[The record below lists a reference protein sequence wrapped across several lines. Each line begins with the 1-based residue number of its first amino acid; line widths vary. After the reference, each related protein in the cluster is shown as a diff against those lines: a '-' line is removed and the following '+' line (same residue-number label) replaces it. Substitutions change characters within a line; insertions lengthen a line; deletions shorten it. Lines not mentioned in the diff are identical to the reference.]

1 MKPELAAFPEKPRSR
16 WQLAGEQLNFL
27 GYELRQ
33 QTDGKPIRWLVI
45 FFEPCAGVNLSY
57 RLDRCGYLLCG
68 RPWIAL
74 RIAAFPLAC
83 LLRLLSCR
91 HEICFKAQIG
101 RGLRVW
107 HPTLGVAVH
116 GDAIVGE
123 HCTLYGGNSI
133 GIRKPMDRGNLVLGD
148 HVTMGIN
155 ACVLGPVTV
164 GHHVTIGAG
173 AIVVNDLPDQVVA
186 IGMPARPR

>member
-1 MKPELAAFPEKPRSR
+1 MKPELASSPETTRSR
-16 WQLAGEQLNFL
+16 WQLAGEQLDFL

-45 FFEPCAGVNLSY
+45 FFGPCAGVNLSY

-74 RIAAFPLAC
+74 RVAAFPLFS

-91 HEICFKAQIG
+91 HEISFKAQIG

-107 HPTLGVAVH
+107 HPTLGLAVH
-116 GDAIVGE
+116 GEAIVGQN
-123 HCTLYGGNSI
+123 CTLYGGNSI
-133 GIRKPMDRGNLVLGD
+133 GARKPMTRGELVLGD
-148 HVTMGIN
+148 HVTLGLN
-155 ACVLGPVTV
+155 ACVLGPAKV

-173 AIVVNDLPDQVVA
+173 AVVVGDLPDHAVA
-186 IGMPARPR
+186 VGVPARCR